1 MKNELIQHCRYY
13 KGEENNPF
21 VTKNA
26 ELAFLWDCEYFW
38 VHAGE
43 TNHVDLLKTYLQ
55 VYIQVELGLFEIE
68 DSTPITLKALL
79 FNRFCQIQGETKND
93 AVEPFK
99 IFYKRYYN

>member
-43 TNHVDLLKTYLQ
+43 TNHVDLLKT
-55 VYIQVELGLFEIE
+55 
-68 DSTPITLKALL
+68 
-79 FNRFCQIQGETKND
+79 
-93 AVEPFK
+93 
-99 IFYKRYYN
+99 